1 MDHTPVR
8 NLMSCVLHVVTNA
21 RILHWNT
28 ASYAEHKALG
38 GFYDSLGDLADT
50 YAEAYMGIYGR
61 FGMIASQTEVY
72 ESAAD
77 LVDYAATAI
86 QAYRSQLPND
96 TQLQNILDEMAASV
110 DKTAYLLTLK

>member
-8 NLMSCVLHVVTNA
+8 NLMSCVLQSVSNA

-28 ASYAEHKALG
+28 SSYAEHKALG
-38 GFYDSLGDLADT
+38 KFYDELADLADT

-61 FGMIASQTEVY
+61 FGMLVTKTETY
-72 ESAAD
+72 DTAAE
-77 LVDYAATAI
+77 LVDYVASAI

-96 TQLQNILDEMAASV
+96 TQLQNILDEMAAAT